1 MLAIAAT
8 SITALSVDNQK
19 WAYVVKSDDG
29 GTITFYYDTQM
40 ANRGGN
46 VWGIDKRKVGGP
58 IWTCD
63 SVVTQAVFD
72 PSFAEYRPT
81 STSDW
86 FVELSALE
94 SISGLQYL
102 NTSDV
107 TDMSGMFAYCKSLTS
122 LDLSGFNTE
131 NVRNMD
137 SMFGLCESLTSLD
150 VSGFNTENVKNM
162 NSMFYLCYSLTSLD
176 VSGFNTENVMYMSSM
191 FSSCNSLTSLDVSCF
206 NTANVKSMY
215 MMFSSCHSLTS
226 LDVSGFNTENV
237 KNMYGMFAYC
247 SNLEA
252 IYCND
257 PWVCDNS
264 RYMFSGCVKLAG
276 EAAYDGAD
284 TDVSMATPDN
294 GFFTK
299 HFYTITLSAG
309 ANGSVEAVYAD
320 TGQGVVFTN
329 GRAEVKTGSKI
340 VIVAKPDNGYA
351 FDKWSDNVVDAEREF
366 TIKVDLELGALFK
379 GNVDSAVR
387 SAAAEC
393 GSKAFYTLD
402 GLRLPAARKGLNI
415 VRTEDGRMI
424 KVVK

>member
-1 MLAIAAT
+1 MIRRFITLLLAIAAT

-46 VWGIDKRKVGGP
+46 VWGIDESKNGCP

-81 STSDW
+81 STYRW

-94 SISGLQYL
+94 SISGLPYL

-107 TDMSGMFAYCKSLTS
+107 T
-122 LDLSGFNTE
+122 
-131 NVRNMD
+131 NMA
-137 SMFGLCESLTSLD
+137 SMFFG
-150 VSGFNTENVKNM
+150 
-162 NSMFYLCYSLTSLD
+162 
-176 VSGFNTENVMYMSSM
+176 
-191 FSSCNSLTSLDVSCF
+191 
-206 NTANVKSMY
+206 
-215 MMFSSCHSLTS
+215 CHSLTS

-237 KNMYGMFAYC
+237 KNMYGMFADC

-264 RYMFSGCVKLAG
+264 RDMFRGCVKLAG

-284 TDVSMATPDN
+284 TDVSMATPNN

-329 GRAEVKTGSKI
+329 GRAEVKTDSKI

-366 TIKVDLELGALFK
+366 TIKGDLELGALFK

-415 VRTEDGRMI
+415 VRTEDGRTI
-424 KVVK
+424 KVAK